1 MERDALPK
9 KIEGLEAELKQL
21 EAAVAAPDFY
31 KKPSGDIT
39 KTMARLGAVPDELL
53 AAYARWDEL
62 NGLR

>member
-9 KIEGLEAELKQL
+9 KIEALEAELKRL

-31 KKPSGDIT
+31 KQPAGEISA
-39 KTMARLGAVPDELL
+39 TMARLAAVPDELL

-62 NGLR
+62 SGLR